1 MLRVASAA
9 ISGNFMSVRL
19 RDTDALAVDL
29 ILDRAAA
36 AQDNGGSAQ
45 ATLYASHAR
54 VSNDRVAAVEKVLKL
69 LEVMPS
75 PEPTQDLLQRTLD
88 RLESGT
94 GAAVR
99 GDSQPQIDHGRPV
112 A

>member
-1 MLRVASAA
+1 MG
-9 ISGNFMSVRL
+9 IFMSVRL

-36 AQDNGGSAQ
+36 AQGNGGTGSSTGQPTLFGSAS
-45 ATLYASHAR
+45 SHAR
-54 VSNDRVAAVEKVLKL
+54 VSNDRVAAVEKMLKL
-69 LEVMPS
+69 LDGMPA
-75 PEPTQDLLQRTLD
+75 PEPAQDLVQRTLE
-88 RLESGT
+88 RLEAGN

-99 GDSQPQIDHGRPV
+99 GHGQPQIDHGRPV

>member
-1 MLRVASAA
+1 
-9 ISGNFMSVRL
+9 MSVRL

-36 AQDNGGSAQ
+36 AQDNAGQ
-45 ATLYASHAR
+45 ATLIASHAR

-75 PEPTQDLLQRTLD
+75 PEPAQDLLQRTID
-88 RLESGT
+88 RLDSGT

>member
-1 MLRVASAA
+1 
-9 ISGNFMSVRL
+9 MSVRL

-36 AQDNGGSAQ
+36 AQGNGGTGTTSQ
-45 ATLYASHAR
+45 ATLFGSAASHAR

-69 LEVMPS
+69 LEVMPL
-75 PEPTQDLLQRTLD
+75 PEPAQDLVQRTLD
-88 RLESGT
+88 RLETGS

-99 GDSQPQIDHGRPV
+99 GQGQPQIDHGRPV